1 MFNKEGKFFDKEGLK
16 QPVLIGIILILVG
29 ALVALLVLLN
39 FYFTDKL
46 TQIQNLTI
54 QNNQRLVQIE
64 NFLNTWNQQIK
75 AQSQQKLQEDLSGT
89 KK

>member
-1 MFNKEGKFFDKEGLK
+1 MFNREGKGFCKEGMK
-16 QPVLIGIILILVG
+16 QPIIIGIILILVG
-29 ALVALLVLLN
+29 AIVALLVLLN

-46 TQIQNLTI
+46 SQIQNLTI
-54 QNNQRLVQIE
+54 QNNQRIVQIE
-64 NFLNTWNQQIK
+64 NFLNTLNTQIK

>member
-1 MFNKEGKFFDKEGLK
+1 MFKERFFNKEGMK
-16 QPVLIGIILILVG
+16 QPIIVGVILILIA

-46 TQIQNLTI
+46 SQIQNLTI
-54 QNNQRLVQIE
+54 QNNQRIGQIE
-64 NFLNTWNQQIK
+64 NFLNNLNSQIK

-89 KK
+89 KAK

>member
-1 MFNKEGKFFDKEGLK
+1 MFNREGRSFLKGEMK
-16 QPVLIGIILILVG
+16 QPILIGIVLILIG

-46 TQIQNLTI
+46 TQVQNLTI
-54 QNNQRLVQIE
+54 QNNQRIVAIE
-64 NFLNTWNQQIK
+64 NFLNTLSQQLK
-75 AQSQQKLQEDLSGT
+75 TQSQQKLQEDLSGT

>member
-1 MFNKEGKFFDKEGLK
+1 MFNREGKGFYKEGMK
-16 QPVLIGIILILVG
+16 QPIMIGIILILAG
-29 ALVALLVLLN
+29 AIVALLVLLN

-46 TQIQNLTI
+46 SQIQNLTI
-54 QNNQRLVQIE
+54 QNNQRIVQIE
-64 NFLNTWNQQIK
+64 NFLNTLNTQIK

>member
-1 MFNKEGKFFDKEGLK
+1 MFNRENKEGVK
-16 QPVLIGIILILVG
+16 QPILVGVILILVG
-29 ALVALLVLLN
+29 AVVALLVLLN

-46 TQIQNLTI
+46 TRIQNVTI
-54 QNNQRLVQIE
+54 QNNQRLGQIE
-64 NFLNTWNQQIK
+64 NFLNTLNQQIK